1 MKFHM
6 RRHDR
11 EIKDK
16 KALKGLLS
24 YSKYFVLSMS
34 VDDEPYAVPL
44 GYVYDERGNVIYF
57 HCAREGKKME
67 FLKKNPKAWG
77 LLVLDRGIMVGAC
90 VNLYASAMFSGRVEF
105 VQDSSEKTMV
115 MNLFAEKLSK
125 DINRVKQRL
134 QKIFGG
140 EGSALDSVI
149 FGKIVI
155 DELTGK
161 RSTEMT
167 AEKLLR
173 SLDSPA

>member
-6 RRHDR
+6 RRNDR
-11 EIKDK
+11 EIKDQ
-16 KALKGLLS
+16 KALKRLLS

-34 VDDEPYAVPL
+34 AGDEPYAVPL
-44 GYVYDERGNVIYF
+44 GYVYDERGNLIYF
-57 HCAREGKKME
+57 HCAREGKKMD

-77 LLVLDRGIMVGAC
+77 LVVLDQGIMEGTC
-90 VNLYASAMFSGRVEF
+90 MNLYASAMFSGRVEF
-105 VQDSSEKTMV
+105 VQDTSEKTMV
-115 MNLFAEKLSK
+115 MNLFAEKLSR
-125 DINRVKQRL
+125 DVSGVKQRL

-140 EGSALDSVI
+140 EVSAIDKVV

-167 AEKLLR
+167 AEKLLEITG
-173 SLDSPA
+173 

>member
-6 RRHDR
+6 RRLDR

-16 KALKGLLS
+16 KALKSLLS
-24 YSKYFVLSMS
+24 YSNYFVLSMS
-34 VDDEPYAVPL
+34 ECDEPYAVPL
-44 GYVYDERGNVIYF
+44 GYVYDEGGNAVYF
-57 HCAREGKKME
+57 HCSREGKKMD

-77 LLVLDRGIMVGAC
+77 LVVLDRGIMEGAC

-105 VQDSSEKTMV
+105 VRDNSEKAMV

-125 DINRVKQRL
+125 DVSGVKQRL

-140 EGSALDSVI
+140 EGSALDSVV

-167 AEKLLR
+167 VEKLLEFTG
-173 SLDSPA
+173 

>member
-6 RRHDR
+6 RRNDR
-11 EIKDK
+11 EIKDQ
-16 KALKGLLS
+16 KALKRLLS

-34 VDDEPYAVPL
+34 AGDDPYAVPL

-57 HCAREGKKME
+57 HCAREGKKMD
-67 FLKKNPKAWG
+67 FLRKNPKAWG
-77 LLVLDRGIMVGAC
+77 VIVLDQGIMECTC

-105 VQDSSEKTMV
+105 VQDKTEKTMV
-115 MNLFAEKLSK
+115 MNLFAEKLSR
-125 DINRVKQRL
+125 DVSGVKQRL

-140 EGSALDSVI
+140 EGSAIEKVV

-167 AEKLLR
+167 AEKLLEI
-173 SLDSPA
+173 AG

>member
-6 RRHDR
+6 RRLDR

-16 KALKGLLS
+16 KALKRLLS

-34 VDDEPYAVPL
+34 DGHEPYATPL
-44 GYVYDERGNVIYF
+44 GYVYYERGNVVYF
-57 HCAREGKKME
+57 HCAAEGKKMQ
-67 FLKKNPKAWG
+67 FLKKNPKVWG
-77 LLVLDRGIMVGAC
+77 LVVLDQGIMEGAC

-105 VQDSSEKTMV
+105 VQDNSEKTIA

-125 DINRVKQRL
+125 DISGVKQRL
-134 QKIFGG
+134 QKIFEG
-140 EGSALDSVI
+140 EGSELDGVV

-161 RSTEMT
+161 HSTEMT
-167 AEKLLR
+167 IEKLLEIIE
-173 SLDSPA
+173 